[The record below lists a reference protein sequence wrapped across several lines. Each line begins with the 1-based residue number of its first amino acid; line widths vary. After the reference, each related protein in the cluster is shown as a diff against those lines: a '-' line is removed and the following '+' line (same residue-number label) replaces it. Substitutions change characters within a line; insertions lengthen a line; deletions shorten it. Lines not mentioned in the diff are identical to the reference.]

1 MDKHKGLGHVM
12 DVVTDEHIN
21 VRTAKRRV
29 WRITNSPGAYIDLYL
44 VKPETWKSSS
54 VYLECQSL
62 GKETTNNDLLFIG
75 YNNEDY
81 VAKIFP
87 FTIISSYPEGIR
99 GGITPA
105 HLHVIQY
112 CRAKKFGVNIF
123 LPFLAF
129 GQLTIENKTTNVL
142 SSKNNLD
149 FMQARNTN
157 EIIVFDLKSRILTL
171 NSYLKSISANASSDL
186 KLWSMAFQY
195 MYVQHGKG
203 FKIGH
208 SSAKNIVIGI
218 NDKKIQTIQWI
229 DATGF
234 DTFYS
239 IKAQRANP
247 QDTLV
252 TNFKKLLD
260 INRLLIDNSYVEH
273 IANTL
278 INDEIYYTIYKF
290 TQQNFP
296 ELANVIFFSKK
307 FVALKDATSTED
319 STTLYTSKTSAT
331 STDDDM
337 RKHITVIYSTPEV
350 RNRTDVPEFE
360 NFVANIKRINV
371 QKATEYLMVNLDKYM
386 TSLRS
391 HFLEHRLQNM
401 STENFQDWTFAGQH
415 LEILF
420 SDKQFIGPIF
430 INTADKK
437 LYYKNY
443 ENRITPISSEYDF
456 CLETTSHYV
465 TDEQGNLISFIYIPE
480 DKKLFFIYGN
490 REMFVDTDKLNSM
503 KEFKLSPKN
512 EARHHVVNIDDQSQ
526 TSMQGSSQILPPS
539 LPITSPRNQV
549 QPPIILT
556 QGQPPI
562 ILSPTSAEIIP
573 RLVQKNVFHQI
584 TISDNKLLACEFNI
598 HDQKIPCPIYYK
610 VTQENSLEYYY
621 CLDNHFYPFQP
632 APMMPFWSY
641 DPTPNAFVLKPGLS
655 FRFWQ
660 HYVFFYRNN
669 IDDGR
674 YDLLSTPLT
683 IERPVQLG
691 PHI

>member
-87 FTIISSYPEGIR
+87 FTIISSYPDGIR

-112 CRAKKFGVNIF
+112 YRAKRFGLNIF

-157 EIIVFDLKSRILTL
+157 EIIVFDLKSSILTL
-171 NSYLKSISANASSDL
+171 NFYLKSISANASSDL
-186 KLWSMAFQY
+186 KPWSTAFAY
-195 MYVQHGKG
+195 MYVQHSKG

-208 SSAKNIVIGI
+208 SSAKNIVIGS
-218 NDKKIQTIQWI
+218 NEKKIQTIQWI

-234 DTFYS
+234 DTFYNVET
-239 IKAQRANP
+239 QRKNP

-252 TNFKKLLD
+252 TNFKRLLD

-296 ELANVIFFSKK
+296 VLENVIFFSKK

-319 STTLYTSKTSAT
+319 STTLYTSKTSET
-331 STDDDM
+331 STDADM
-337 RKHITVIYSTPEV
+337 QKHIRIIYATPEI
-350 RNRTDVPEFE
+350 RDRTDVPEIE
-360 NFVANIKRINV
+360 NFIANIKRIDV
-371 QKATEYLMVNLDKYM
+371 SKATRYLISNLDKYM

-401 STENFQDWTFAGQH
+401 SMENFEDWTFAGQH
-415 LEILF
+415 LEMLF
-420 SDKQFIGPIF
+420 SNKQLIGPIF

-443 ENRITPISSEYDF
+443 ENRITPIPSEYDF

-465 TDEQGNLISFIYIPE
+465 TDGQGYLISFIYIPD
-480 DKKLFFIYGN
+480 DKKLAFIYGN

-539 LPITSPRNQV
+539 LPIPSPRNQV
-549 QPPIILT
+549 
-556 QGQPPI
+556 QPPI

-674 YDLLSTPLT
+674 YDLLRTPLT